1 MARPE
6 AAHHHI
12 GMRPGG
18 RDRGDR
24 EKKTERERKN
34 EKKNEREGDREKEK
48 VKPGICIQKHLDLVR
63 IWQNLRTKRVNKT

>member
-24 EKKTERERKN
+24 EKKTERER
-34 EKKNEREGDREKEK
+34 ERMRKRMRGREIE
-48 VKPGICIQKHLDLVR
+48 R
-63 IWQNLRTKRVNKT
+63 RKR